1 MTIKKA
7 DGLPERVFFRK
18 SDIAVVAI
26 ILLAAFGVWGWMM
39 FAPQPE
45 TKKIEI
51 VRDGKL
57 IETIALPAADNVI
70 VLDADEHIK
79 LELKDNQIR
88 FLEIDCPDKICVR
101 TGFIGKVGQSAVCLP
116 NRIVVKITGGNGNE
130 TGVDGIAG

>member
-1 MTIKKA
+1 MKKEDSL
-7 DGLPERVFFRK
+7 DGRIFFRR

-26 ILLAAFGVWGWMM
+26 ILFVALGIWGWVM

-45 TKKIEI
+45 SKNIEI
-51 VRDGKL
+51 ICDGKL
-57 IETIALPAADNVI
+57 TETIALPADDDIIA
-70 VLDADEHIK
+70 LGEDEHVK

-88 FLEIDCPDKICVR
+88 FLETDCPDKMCGR
-101 TGFIGKVGQSAVCLP
+101 TGFISKVGQSAVCLP

>member
-1 MTIKKA
+1 MAIKKT

-26 ILLAAFGVWGWMM
+26 ILLAAFGIWGWMM

-70 VLDADEHIK
+70 VLDEDASIQ

-88 FLEIDCPDKICVR
+88 FLETDCPDKICVR